1 MEGPDEVIVKEK
13 QQTISNEEINIEYL
27 GVKIK
32 ATVWMTMFIFLMLLV
47 FLLIYLLHLKKKVN
61 FQNGLIN
68 VFLK

>member
-13 QQTISNEEINIEYL
+13 QQTKSNEEINIEYL

>member
-13 QQTISNEEINIEYL
+13 QQTKSNEEINIEYL

-47 FLLIYLLHLKKKVN
+47 FLLIYLLHFKKKVN
-61 FQNGLIN
+61 FQNGFIK
-68 VFLK
+68 VF